1 VAVLSYDLTLFRVP
15 DGTEPSLAYQQI
27 ADQQEIDS
35 ANLDAWMKTPVLDR
49 RRAEMERVAGALE
62 SWRPALERFQ
72 PPSPLPWIELNDEA
86 LQLQFEIYEAMV
98 SITMPYFRDRAE
110 EIMKC
115 VTDSF
120 EVLKSAAGYVAYD
133 PQLGRIVTA
142 TDLSEMVARYRKMDD
157 ALPEILAQS
166 RESLSGKKK
175 PWWKLW

>member
-1 VAVLSYDLTLFRVP
+1 MSYDLTLFRVP

-35 ANLDAWMKTPVLDR
+35 ANLDAWMKRPVLDK

-72 PPSPLPWIELNDEA
+72 PTSPLPWIELNDEA

-142 TDLSEMVARYRKMDD
+142 TDLNEMLARYRKMDD
-157 ALPEILAQS
+157 AHPGILAQS